1 MATVSSTSKVAYI
14 YDSAT
19 DTWYPTAGLASTS
32 ADYNWSGDHSF
43 SSTVDFSAAV
53 TFENVLNAKAGVN
66 NFQNPAV
73 RDAAIPSPT
82 NGIVA
87 FIRQDANGNVIN
99 QIQYYYNGSWI
110 NYGQVTLE
118 EKTASDTVALNDVNK
133 LIKVNSSSDLE
144 MLIPAESSVNFP
156 IGSRIEFFRAGTGE
170 VTITA
175 AGGSGVTIR
184 SKLNNNRIS
193 VQYSGAL
200 ITKIGSDEWHLIG
213 DLKA

>member
-66 NFQNPAV
+66 NFQNSAA
-73 RDAAIPSPT
+73 RDAAIPSPID
-82 NGIVA
+82 GIVV
-87 FIRQDANGNVIN
+87 FIRQDNNSNQIN
-99 QIQYYYNGSWI
+99 QIQYSQNGSWI
-110 NYGQVTLE
+110 NYQNIRID
-118 EKTASDTVALNDVNK
+118 EKTTSYTIQLHDVDK